1 MIPMQSGKIKHWN
14 SDKGYGFIDVDNQ
27 KEDVFFHVSTVR
39 LSQPISEG
47 QRVYFNSQRNEKNQL
62 RATEVTSNEL
72 SILET
77 AVLNSKLSST
87 SLSTPSSDS
96 NRSNHSNRNSSNLNQ
111 TNTRASNLN
120 NNKNSSRRNQSNNH
134 SKNSRG
140 SQHKKSS
147 LSTLF
152 SLIAII
158 AVAIYFFAD
167 LKSSFFADGTQP
179 ATVSQTSFELAS
191 ASNAAAITGD
201 AQIDRT
207 ITLIKQGGP
216 FPYPNKDGTTFYN
229 RESNLPAQSQG
240 YYREYTVPT
249 PGVSHR
255 GARRIVTGGHPP
267 TIYYLTVDHYDSFQK
282 LEVN

>member
-1 MIPMQSGKIKHWN
+1 MQSGKIKHWN

-27 KEDVFFHVSTVR
+27 SEDVFFHVSTVR

-47 QRVYFNSQRNEKNQL
+47 QCVYFNSQRNEKNQL
-62 RATEVTSNEL
+62 RATEVTSNKF

-77 AVLNSKLSST
+77 AVPNSTLSST
-87 SLSTPSSDS
+87 SSSDS
-96 NRSNHSNRNSSNLNQ
+96 NHSNYSN
-111 TNTRASNLN
+111 RN
-120 NNKNSSRRNQSNNH
+120 NNKNSSRRNQSNSNSNNH

-140 SQHKKSS
+140 GQHKKSS

-152 SLIAII
+152 SLMAII

-179 ATVSQTSFELAS
+179 ATVSQTSSEPAI
-191 ASNAAAITGD
+191 ASNAASVTGD

-207 ITLIKQGGP
+207 ITIIKQGGP

-229 RESNLPAQSQG
+229 REGSLPAQSQG

>member
-1 MIPMQSGKIKHWN
+1 MQSGKIKHWN

-62 RATEVTSNEL
+62 RATEVTSNEF

-77 AVLNSKLSST
+77 AVPNSKLSST
-87 SLSTPSSDS
+87 LSSDS
-96 NRSNHSNRNSSNLNQ
+96 NRSNHSNRNSSNPNQ
-111 TNTRASNLN
+111 TNTRADIQNN
-120 NNKNSSRRNQSNNH
+120 NNKNSSRRKQSNNH

-140 SQHKKSS
+140 SQQKKSS
-147 LSTLF
+147 LSILF
-152 SLIAII
+152 SLMAII

-167 LKSSFFADGTQP
+167 LKSSFFADGIQP
-179 ATVSQTSFELAS
+179 ATVSQTSSEPAS
-191 ASNAAAITGD
+191 ASNAASVTGD
-201 AQIDRT
+201 MQIDRT

-229 RESNLPAQSQG
+229 REGNLPAQSQG

-249 PGVSHR
+249 LGVSHR

-282 LEVN
+282 LDVN

>member
-1 MIPMQSGKIKHWN
+1 MQSGKIKHWN

-27 KEDVFFHVSTVR
+27 NEDVFFHVTTVR
-39 LSQPISEG
+39 LSQSISEG

-62 RATEVTSNEL
+62 RATEVTSNEF

-87 SLSTPSSDS
+87 SSSDS
-96 NRSNHSNRNSSNLNQ
+96 NRSNHSNRNSSNPNQ
-111 TNTRASNLN
+111 TNTRADIQNN

-140 SQHKKSS
+140 SQQKKSS
-147 LSTLF
+147 LSILF
-152 SLIAII
+152 SLMAII

-179 ATVSQTSFELAS
+179 ATVSQTSSEPAS

-201 AQIDRT
+201 AQID
-207 ITLIKQGGP
+207 
-216 FPYPNKDGTTFYN
+216 
-229 RESNLPAQSQG
+229 
-240 YYREYTVPT
+240 
-249 PGVSHR
+249 
-255 GARRIVTGGHPP
+255 
-267 TIYYLTVDHYDSFQK
+267 
-282 LEVN
+282 

>member
-1 MIPMQSGKIKHWN
+1 MQSGKIKHWN

-39 LSQPISEG
+39 LSQSISEG
-47 QRVYFNSQRNEKNQL
+47 QHVYFNSQRNEKNQL

-77 AVLNSKLSST
+77 AVPNSTLNST
-87 SLSTPSSDS
+87 SSSDS
-96 NRSNHSNRNSSNLNQ
+96 NRSNNSNRNSSNLNQ
-111 TNTRASNLN
+111 TNTRVSNRN
-120 NNKNSSRRNQSNNH
+120 NDKNSTRRNQSNSNSNNH

-140 SQHKKSS
+140 SQHKKSA

-167 LKSSFFADGTQP
+167 LKSSFFSDGTQP
-179 ATVSQTSFELAS
+179 ATVPQNSSEPAI
-191 ASNAAAITGD
+191 ASNVAAITGD